1 MDSVFE
7 KMIEPGLDSV
17 PVLDVMHSEWRD
29 GVKYRVTQTIAR
41 TIYTD
46 FDRKLSDHLAAT
58 RGKGYPGFK
67 VLIEVVDLS
76 GKQKTE
82 NLRPSYHDSA
92 PHALNGAVKRAFERV
107 GPVELVLQRGDCN
120 PGQVLPVSHRRRI
133 DGEFVELMDQGLG
146 IVSHL
151 GATQFME
158 IAGEFDLVTI
168 TPPGGVDSLVLRLG
182 KGTVLVPS
190 MRAGPTDAPFEWP
203 ISAFAERASTN
214 VAAQN
219 YLAGVRHAIVTRKEE
234 AILAFRA
241 AAEERIRG
249 FERALAGRPLN
260 GHWRES
266 AIGLIARLRAGLGDR
281 LTGLSD
287 DARGIAL
294 DWCAQ
299 LAPAAKPG
307 PRSVKPQPVRATG

>member
-76 GKQKTE
+76 GKRKTE

-133 DGEFVELMDQGLG
+133 DGEFVEWQPLVCPTPEEASAITEEQLDQQFGEPR
-146 IVSHL
+146 L
-151 GATQFME
+151 GAWTDRGGRELIRM
-158 IAGEFDLVTI
+158 GEW
-168 TPPGGVDSLVLRLG
+168 
-182 KGTVLVPS
+182 
-190 MRAGPTDAPFEWP
+190 GPLEPEMDE
-203 ISAFAERASTN
+203 
-214 VAAQN
+214 
-219 YLAGVRHAIVTRKEE
+219 
-234 AILAFRA
+234 
-241 AAEERIRG
+241 
-249 FERALAGRPLN
+249 
-260 GHWRES
+260 
-266 AIGLIARLRAGLGDR
+266 
-281 LTGLSD
+281 
-287 DARGIAL
+287 
-294 DWCAQ
+294 
-299 LAPAAKPG
+299 
-307 PRSVKPQPVRATG
+307 